1 MKRVLNVLS
10 ILSCLSLVAVVGI
23 AIVSAASNTYVYR
36 VSSDIPAAY
45 TANTYYNSTGLG
57 VNTKLLERDNSAY
70 PVNVTYTLYE
80 HVNGGKGQYKDSRS
94 LSMNQVNATY
104 MFKFTELNTANSYHT
119 SIQGRDN
126 VGRVEIRLYSAT

>member
-36 VSSDIPAAY
+36 VSPDIPAAY

-80 HVNGGKGQYKDSRS
+80 HTGNSIAPVGTKD

-104 MFKFTELNTANSYHT
+104 MFKFTRLKTDKSYHT
-119 SIQGRDN
+119 SIQGTDN
-126 VGRVEIRLYSAT
+126 AGRVEIYLYSAT